1 MSTTNLS
8 LNLAVGKVYRFKF
21 IAEFSTLGYVEG
33 NIESG
38 IFKLV
43 EITTYAQLVKNEI
56 SLYKELFTKVSIS
69 EETFKTDYEE
79 NVISSPIY
87 KLVNPMDETSIL
99 YMPVIY
105 IAQHPDVNVKEYVKL
120 LLSFDIGAVGS
131 EDILSTDIGR
141 AGLSQAVKDHI
152 EDEYGIV
159 DDPEVIIYRHV
170 WMTETDYQAIADAR
184 ALAKSVSTNIR
195 SLNRK
200 LQEENN
206 NLKARIAAL
215 EETITN
221 NL

>member
-21 IAEFSTLGYVEG
+21 IAEFASLGHISD

-38 IFKLV
+38 IFQLV
-43 EITTYAQLVKNEI
+43 EITSYEQLVKNEI
-56 SLYKELFTKVSIS
+56 SLYKELFTKVNIS
-69 EETFKTDYEE
+69 EETFKSDYEE
-79 NVISSPIY
+79 NIINVPIY
-87 KLVNPMDETSIL
+87 KLVNPRALSEVL

-105 IAQHPDVNVKEYVKL
+105 ISQHPDVNVKQYIKL
-120 LLSFDIGAVGS
+120 LLSFAIGVVGG
-131 EDILSTDIGR
+131 EDILSTDVGR
-141 AGLSQAVKDHI
+141 AGLIQAIKDHI
-152 EDEYGIV
+152 EDEYGIINN
-159 DDPEVIIYRHV
+159 PELGSYGYA

-184 ALAKSVSTNIR
+184 ALAKSMSTNVR